1 MAKKITITELVI
13 KMSMDTKQAA
23 KALQGYE
30 SKLKKTQ
37 QRVKREDERAAQ
49 SEALRLRNAKAF
61 LAGSRE
67 YHRLRRRSNQDATK
81 AEKELTKAYMKND
94 KIQMASI
101 KRQIGERLQE
111 YKLQDKQETDLQRKK
126 IKSRRAIQQM
136 DDRSRKVAIRER
148 KAQEIESKRQAR
160 REEHASRLR
169 MQQKHNF
176 LKYMGA
182 NSGSI
187 PSAFFGTAA
196 AGMGIGAFAATESS
210 RSLLDY
216 RRAEN
221 AAKAALAGSGS
232 TSDPTMITE
241 MVQRNADYFNI
252 NRAQHLKA
260 FAQTR
265 AAVSAGKISDQQAM
279 FGLQGL
285 SAASMVTGATSAELE
300 RAQVGLLQILTSGI
314 QGQEVKQITENLTGA
329 APAVWQ
335 AIAEISGKKVEGYG
349 DVRKMAESGELAG
362 IKGEEFF
369 KVFTRILN
377 QMFVKAAEK
386 QKGTFPFEQAR
397 ASQRLDNAK
406 LLFSSGFETQ
416 IISTLQ
422 AFSTFVDNNEGTI
435 KKLGENLGALASK
448 MIEVGKEIYI
458 RLQPLLDGIYNFIMN
473 TPASELAQIALNVG
487 SIILALKGLSIAA
500 SIASDLMFLGKA
512 LKGLSG
518 ILGLGTSATA
528 AGGAA
533 AAGGAGMG
541 ARLLSMV
548 RGAGP
553 WALGGLAIAA
563 LADSPEAKQNLANN
577 KFAQAQRT
585 TGPQPTYMGN
595 SSAYA
600 AMAQAQMV
608 DQSKHITVHGDVTS
622 TFMSDMESRGY
633 SLFVGKQ

>member
-30 SKLKKTQ
+30 SKIKKTQ
-37 QRVKREDERAAQ
+37 QRVRKEDERTAKA
-49 SEALRLRNAKAF
+49 EELRLRNAKAF

-67 YHRLRRRSNQDATK
+67 FHRLRRRSGMDAAK
-81 AEKELTKAYMKND
+81 AEKELTKAYIKND
-94 KIQMASI
+94 KIQMGAI
-101 KRQIGERLQE
+101 KRQIGERLLE
-111 YKLQDKQETDLQRKK
+111 YKMQDKQETDLQRKK
-126 IKSRRAIQQM
+126 VKSRRYLQQM
-136 DDRSRKVAIRER
+136 EDRSRKVAIRER
-148 KAQEIESKRQAR
+148 KAQELNSKRQAR
-160 REEHASRLR
+160 REEHLARLR

-187 PSAFFGTAA
+187 PSAFLTTAA

-221 AAKAALAGSGS
+221 ATKAALAGSGS
-232 TSDPTMITE
+232 TTDPTAMIE

-265 AAVSAGKISDQQAM
+265 AAVGAGKISDQQAL

-285 SAASMVTGATSAELE
+285 SAASLVTGATSAELD

-349 DVRKMAESGELAG
+349 DVRKMAETGQLAG

-377 QMFVKAAEK
+377 QMFVKAAEQ
-386 QKGTFPFEQAR
+386 QKGTFPYEQSR
-397 ASQRLDNAK
+397 ATQRLDNAK
-406 LLFSSGFETQ
+406 LLFSSGFESQ
-416 IISTLQ
+416 IITALQ
-422 AFSTFVDNNEGTI
+422 TFSAFVDNNEGAI
-435 KKLGENLGALASK
+435 KKLGENLGALATK
-448 MIEVGKEIYI
+448 MMEVGKEIYI

-473 TPASELAQIALNVG
+473 TPASELAQIAINVG

-500 SIASDLMFLGKA
+500 KIAADLMALGKA
-512 LKGLSG
+512 FSFVSSA
-518 ILGLGTSATA
+518 LGLGTGAA
-528 AGGAA
+528 GAGGAA
-533 AAGGAGMG
+533 AAGGTGLG
-541 ARLLSMV
+541 ARLLSKV
-548 RGAGP
+548 KGAGP
-553 WALGGLAIAA
+553 WALAGLAASA
-563 LADSPEAKQNLANN
+563 LIDSPESKQNLANN
-577 KFAQAQRT
+577 AYAQSQRV
-585 TGPQPTYMGN
+585 TGTQPKLLNN
-595 SSAYA
+595 SDAYA
-600 AMAQAQMV
+600 AMAQAQMI
-608 DQSKHITVHGDVTS
+608 DQSRHIIVHGDVSS